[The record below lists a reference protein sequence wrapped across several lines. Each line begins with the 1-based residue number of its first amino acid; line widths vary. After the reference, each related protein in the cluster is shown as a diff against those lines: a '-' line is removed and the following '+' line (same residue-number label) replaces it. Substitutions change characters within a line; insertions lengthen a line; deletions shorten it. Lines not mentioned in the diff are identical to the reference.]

1 MKVFKY
7 IGLPF
12 KYLGIGLIYMYKGL
26 ISPLLPNMCIYRP
39 SCSTFGLIS
48 VKRFGIIK
56 GSYLTFKRIMRCA
69 PNHEGGT
76 DRVPEDIKG
85 DFKWIL

>member
-1 MKVFKY
+1 MKVIK
-7 IGLPF
+7 ILGLPF
-12 KYLGIGLIYMYKGL
+12 KYLAMGLIYFYKGC

-39 SCSTFGLIS
+39 SCSTFGLLCI
-48 VKRFGIIK
+48 KRFGIIK
-56 GSYLTFKRIMRCA
+56 GSYLTFMRIMRCA

>member
-1 MKVFKY
+1 MKVFK
-7 IGLPF
+7 ILGLPF
-12 KYLGIGLIYMYKGL
+12 KYLAMGLICFYKGC

-39 SCSTFGLIS
+39 SCSTFGLLCI
-48 VKRFGIIK
+48 KRFGIIK